1 MNKKKKELTKLQK
14 TLAIIGLVLCTV
26 GAIFGFSQS
35 MRVSVFFPPMS
46 APVRYILATAF
57 VAYIYVCYYFGLDQ
71 NFKKRSLPVKVLLTI
86 GLMISLMVVIGV
98 LATVLYEV
106 AVLPTD
112 NEVPY
117 AILSSV
123 IVIAAG
129 VIYCAKQKNQSL
141 Q

>member
-1 MNKKKKELTKLQK
+1 MNKKFKKA
-14 TLAIIGLVLCTV
+14 LAIIGLVLCTV
-26 GAIFGFSQS
+26 GAIFGLSQS
-35 MRVSVFFPPMS
+35 MRMSVFFPPMS

-57 VAYIYVCYYFGLDQ
+57 VAYIYVCYYFRLDQ

-86 GLMISLMVVIGV
+86 GFMISLMVVIGA
-98 LATVLYEV
+98 LATLLYDR

-129 VIYCAKQKNQSL
+129 MVYRAKQKNRSL

>member
-26 GAIFGFSQS
+26 GAAYGLSQR
-35 MRVSVFFPPMS
+35 MRMSAFFPSMS

-57 VAYIYVCYYFGLDQ
+57 VVYIYAWLDYAWLDQ
-71 NFKKRSLPVKVLLTI
+71 DFKKRSVPVKVLLII
-86 GLMISLMVVIGV
+86 GLMIIFMVCLGF
-98 LATVLYEV
+98 LATDLYKM

-117 AILSSV
+117 AILSSI
-123 IVIAAG
+123 IVIAPV
-129 VIYCAKQKNQSL
+129 VIYCAKQKK
-141 Q
+141 